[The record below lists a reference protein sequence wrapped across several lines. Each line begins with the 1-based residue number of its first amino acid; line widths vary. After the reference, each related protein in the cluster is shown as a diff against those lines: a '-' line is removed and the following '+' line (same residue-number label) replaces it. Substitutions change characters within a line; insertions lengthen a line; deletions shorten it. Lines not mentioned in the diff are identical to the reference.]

1 MPVPTC
7 GHCGSRFQPDEA
19 VTLRRGA
26 SGQREFLHERCRDA
40 PQRQPSAVYRELQDE
55 LARSLTV
62 GSGWDPRLDVTS
74 LRSNVLVSA
83 TDLGNAD
90 DEACQRHLAFKVR
103 PGVKLRAWRRQFASG
118 GSPFPL
124 GDVVDLVLAAHEDPA
139 CGTYAGQ
146 REWLERQ
153 LAARPLHRLTRRYV
167 RHAVEA
173 VLDAHEEIADELGP
187 LRLLTR
193 DPAVGEG
200 DRQLTVWGPLYE
212 SAAGDG
218 TLREVRRLR
227 LGSAHTT
234 ADDSDLRWVTSAALV
249 AALSPSP
256 QEPER
261 VRVVEVGCGDGSVH
275 LAFDGGLAE
284 VLARYRST
292 VGPALKFALAGHAP
306 APGWSC
312 SSCKVTGG
320 CEALVPLDRA
330 LGRDRPGVST
340 RAVSASELEIYERC
354 AARALMERTLHLP
367 RDVTGSEAQVR
378 GVAVHRWLELAHAR
392 GTACSPGLIPDQ
404 LAAEQIAAE
413 ADLVAPFLA
422 QHADVCPFRQPE
434 TTLVNVETTIHG
446 WDGTAG
452 VVLTSKPDLI
462 YRDAEGVVMRET
474 KTSLR
479 TPRDADEVLQN
490 HLQVAFMLVQLA
502 AGLSRSLIPD
512 GAGRAGRVELEILT
526 PETAVV
532 FGWDAANPAHLAAA
546 RNRLASV
553 LDDWHHDEDYPAKPG
568 PHCASCP
575 VARWCPDLSAGVEA
589 PAQRQ
594 AEPELARASMPGPR
608 PGSTTPWSPD
618 DVPF

>member
-19 VTLRRGA
+19 VTLRRGP

-40 PQRQPSAVYRELQDE
+40 PPRQASAAYRDLQAE
-55 LARSLTV
+55 MAQSLDV
-62 GSGWDPRLDVTS
+62 GRQWDPRLDVTS

-83 TDLGNAD
+83 TDIGNAD
-90 DEACQRHLAFKVR
+90 EEACQRHLAFKVR
-103 PGVKLRAWRRQFASG
+103 PGVKLRAWRRQFATG

-124 GDVVDLVLAAHEDPA
+124 GDIVDLVLAAHEDPD
-139 CGTYAGQ
+139 CETYAGQ
-146 REWLERQ
+146 RDWLERQ

-167 RHAVEA
+167 LHAVEA
-173 VLDAHEEIADELGP
+173 VLDAHQAMADELGP

-212 SAAGDG
+212 SVAGDVAV
-218 TLREVRRLR
+218 REVRRLR
-227 LGSAHTT
+227 LGTAHGT
-234 ADDSDLRWVTSAALV
+234 ANDSDLRWVASAAMV

-275 LAFDGGLAE
+275 VAFDGGLSE
-284 VLARYRST
+284 VLARYRSK
-292 VGPALKFALAGHAP
+292 VVPALPIAVAGHAP

-330 LGRDRPGVST
+330 LGLDRPGAST

-367 RDVTGSEAQVR
+367 RDVTGSEAQLR
-378 GVAVHRWLELAHAR
+378 GVAVHRWLELAHAS
-392 GTACSPGLIPDQ
+392 GTACSTGLIPHQ
-404 LAAEQIAAE
+404 LAAEQVAAQAE
-413 ADLVAPFLA
+413 LVAPFLA
-422 QHADVCPFRQPE
+422 QHAEVCPFRHKG
-434 TTLVNVETTIHG
+434 TAFVNVEAMLHG
-446 WDGTAG
+446 WDATAG

-462 YRDAEGVVMRET
+462 YRDAAGLVIRET

-490 HLQVAFMLVQLA
+490 YLQVAFMLVQLA
-502 AGLSRSLIPD
+502 AGLGRSLVPN
-512 GAGRAGRVELEILT
+512 GASGAGRVELEILT

-532 FGWDAANPAHLAAA
+532 FSWNAADPAHLAAA
-546 RNRLASV
+546 RDRLTSV

-568 PHCASCP
+568 PQCASCP
-575 VARWCPDLSAGVEA
+575 VARWCPDRSDGAAA

-594 AEPELARASMPGPR
+594 AEPEPARVNMPGPL

-618 DVPF
+618 EVPF